1 MSELTT
7 TPPDERAAPRGWGA
21 GTLLWALIP
30 LLLLGALLAFLVV
43 TGAGLGARTAP
54 PIEELTI
61 DRITL
66 PARNQIVVE
75 MTNGGADPVTIVQ
88 VQVDDAYWEFDIQPD
103 ATIPRLG
110 SATINIPYPWVQDE
124 AHFVKLLSSNGVA
137 FEGEVAVATVTPA
150 ADATTFWQYALLG
163 IYVGFIPV
171 GLGLLW
177 FPFLRRLGRSGMQA
191 VLSLTVGLLIFLLFD
206 TIAEAL
212 EIVANVAGA
221 FGGAPLVFL
230 VALLAFLA
238 LITVGPRRKGQEL
251 SRLGL
256 AYRIGLGIGLHNLG
270 EGLAIG
276 AAFANGSAALGT
288 FLVIGFTL
296 HNITEGIG
304 IAAPIA
310 RERPKLWHFIALAAL
325 AGLPAVLGVWI
336 GGFIYNNL
344 AATVFLALGAGAIAQ
359 VVYEVSRLIM
369 RQSREDGTP
378 VLSRATFGGL
388 IAGVVIMYATALL
401 VAG

>member
-7 TPPDERAAPRGWGA
+7 PA
-21 GTLLWALIP
+21 GTTKQRWGGSAILWALIP
-30 LLLLGALLAFLVV
+30 LLLLGVLLAVLVV

-54 PIEELTI
+54 PIEDLTV

-66 PARNQIVVE
+66 PAAGQIVVE
-75 MTNGGADPVTIVQ
+75 VTNGGADPVTIAQ
-88 VQVDDAYWEFDIQPD
+88 VQVDDAYWAFSVSPD

-110 SATINIPYPWVQDE
+110 QATITLPYPWVQDE
-124 AHFVKLLSSNGVA
+124 AHVVKLVSGNGVT
-137 FEGEVAVATVTPA
+137 FEGEVAVATITPA
-150 ADATTFWQYALLG
+150 PDLSTFWRYALLG

-191 VLSLTVGLLIFLLFD
+191 VLSLTIGLLLFLFFD
-206 TIAEAL
+206 TIFEAL
-212 EIVANVAGA
+212 EIIGRTAGVY
-221 FGGAPLVFL
+221 GGQPLIFL
-230 VALLAFLA
+230 VALVAFLA
-238 LITVGPRRKGQEL
+238 LVAVGSRRKGQDV
-251 SRLGL
+251 SRLGV
-256 AYRIGLGIGLHNLG
+256 AYRIALGIGLHNLG

-276 AAFANGSAALGT
+276 AAFAFGEAALGT

-310 RERPKLWHFIALAAL
+310 REQPKLWHFVALAAL

-344 AATVFLALGAGAIAQ
+344 AAAVFLALGAGAIAQ
-359 VVYEVSRLIM
+359 VVYEVGRLIA
-369 RQSREDGTP
+369 RQSAEDGTP
-378 VLSRATFGGL
+378 VLSPATFGGL
-388 IAGVVIMYATALL
+388 LAGIAVMYATALL
-401 VAG
+401 VAA

>member
-7 TPPDERAAPRGWGA
+7 TPERTTPRRFG
-21 GTLLWALIP
+21 GTAWLWALIP
-30 LLLLGALLAFLVV
+30 LLLLGGLLAVLVV

-54 PIEELTI
+54 PVEELTV

-66 PARNQIVVE
+66 PAAGQIVVDV
-75 MTNGGADPVTIVQ
+75 TNGGADPVTIAQ
-88 VQVDDAYWEFDIQPD
+88 VQVDDAYWDFEITPS

-110 SATINIPYPWVQDE
+110 GATITIPYPWVQDE
-124 AHFVKLLSSNGVA
+124 AHFVKLLSSNGVT
-137 FEGEVAVATVTPA
+137 FEGEIAVATVTPA
-150 ADATTFWQYALLG
+150 ADTRTFWQYALLG

-177 FPFLRRLGRSGMQA
+177 YPFLRRLGRSGMQA
-191 VLSLTVGLLIFLLFD
+191 VLSLTVGLLVFLLFD

-212 EIVANVAGA
+212 EIIGRVAGV
-221 FGGAPLVFL
+221 FGGAPLIFL

-238 LITVGPRRKGQEL
+238 LIAIGARKKGQET
-251 SRLGL
+251 SRLGI
-256 AYRIGLGIGLHNLG
+256 AYRIALGIGLHNLG

-276 AAFANGSAALGT
+276 AAFAFGEAALGT

-310 RERPKLWHFIALAAL
+310 RERPKLWHFVALAAL

-344 AATVFLALGAGAIAQ
+344 AAALFLALGAGAIAQ
-359 VVYEVSRLIM
+359 VVYEVGRLIV
-369 RQSREDGTP
+369 RQSHEDGTP
-378 VLSRATFGGL
+378 VLSPATFGGL
-388 IAGVVIMYATALL
+388 AAGIVIMYATALL
-401 VAG
+401 VSA

>member
-7 TPPDERAAPRGWGA
+7 TQSERTATPRRWGA
-21 GTLLWALIP
+21 GLLLWALVP
-30 LLLLGALLAFLVV
+30 LLLLGVLLALLVV
-43 TGAGLGARTAP
+43 TGAGLGTRTAP

-66 PARNQIVVE
+66 PARDAIVVE
-75 MTNGGADPVTIVQ
+75 VTNGGADPVTVAQ
-88 VQVDDAYWEFDIQPD
+88 VQVDNAYWAFDISPD

-110 SATINIPYPWVQDE
+110 HATITLPYPWVQDE
-124 AHFVKLLSSNGVA
+124 AHTVVIVSSNGA
-137 FEGEVAVATVTPA
+137 TFEHQIPVATLTPSP
-150 ADATTFWQYALLG
+150 TPQTFWSYALLG

-177 FPFLRRLGRSGMQA
+177 YPFLRRLGRNGLQA

-212 EIVANVAGA
+212 EIMAKTAGA
-221 FGGAPLVFL
+221 FGGSPLVFL
-230 VALLAFLA
+230 VALIAFLA
-238 LITVGPRRKGQEL
+238 LIAIGARRKGQGT
-251 SRLGL
+251 SRLEV
-256 AYRIGLGIGLHNLG
+256 AYRIALGIGLHNLG

-276 AAFANGSAALGT
+276 AAFATGSAALGT

-310 RERPKLWHFIALAAL
+310 RERPKLWHFIVLAAL

-336 GGFIYNNL
+336 GGFIFNNL
-344 AATVFLALGAGAIAQ
+344 TAAVFLALGAGAIAQ
-359 VVYEVSRLIM
+359 VVYEVGRLII
-369 RQSREDGTP
+369 RQSKDDGTP
-378 VLSRATFGGL
+378 VLSPAIFGGL
-388 IAGVVIMYATALL
+388 AAGIVIMYATALL
-401 VAG
+401 VAA